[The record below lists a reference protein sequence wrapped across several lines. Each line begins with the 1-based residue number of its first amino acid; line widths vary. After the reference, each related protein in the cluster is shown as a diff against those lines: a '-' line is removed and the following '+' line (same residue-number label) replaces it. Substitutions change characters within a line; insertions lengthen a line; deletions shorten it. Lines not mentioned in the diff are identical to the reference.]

1 MNEAIKA
8 KLICWVARPA
18 FILLVVWFFL
28 GFISIFATAIRY
40 GFVPS
45 TDWVATTSF
54 FRVASGLVAAV
65 LCLCIVLKGIG
76 KNDEG
81 DLKKIGIVLGT
92 PFIGYFLGSA
102 PVVLGGPMVAA
113 TFAGHDVEL
122 PFVVAEANGNGHR
135 GCRLP
140 IKLRDLPFFYDKLC
154 SVPDDLRQPLK
165 PGMRIIVEGR
175 GTSLGLYASSFR
187 IDR

>member
-8 KLICWVARPA
+8 KAIRWAAKPT
-18 FILLVVWFFL
+18 FILLLVWFFL
-28 GFISIFATAIRY
+28 GVISILATVGGY

-45 TDWVATTSF
+45 TAWVGTTAS
-54 FRVASGLVAAV
+54 FRVSAGLVAAV
-65 LCLCIVLKGIG
+65 LFPCLVLKGLQITNVG
-76 KNDEG
+76 Q
-81 DLKKIGIVLGT
+81 LRKIGAILIA
-92 PFIGYFLGSA
+92 PLMGYFLGSA
-102 PVVLGGPMVAA
+102 PAVLGGPMVAA
-113 TFAGHDVEL
+113 IFAGHDVEL
-122 PFVVAEANGNGHR
+122 PFVVAEAHGNGHR

-175 GTSLGLYASSFR
+175 GTRLGLYASSFR
-187 IDR
+187 IEQ